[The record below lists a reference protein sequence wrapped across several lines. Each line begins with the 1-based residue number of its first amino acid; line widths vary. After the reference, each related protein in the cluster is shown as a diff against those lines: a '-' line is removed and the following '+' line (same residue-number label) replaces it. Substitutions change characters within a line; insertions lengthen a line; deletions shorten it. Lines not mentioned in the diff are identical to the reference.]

1 MVRRM
6 RRPAAAEAPPP
17 IPEAA
22 PAREFQPAP
31 IPRAMPAAPPAGDDM
46 EVAVERALRDAGYAP
61 PDSIAVAVLAAI
73 GRGYAQG
80 PASPPSW
87 LHVDVARPIAEGL
100 VERFATGDRAHD
112 IDRGSH
118 RPTTRATVNIVLSQ
132 TAGDPV
138 GDPERAVLASFCL
151 GSWDPATDQHAERN
165 GIAGFVIP
173 WFMAGRA

>member
-1 MVRRM
+1 M
-6 RRPAAAEAPPP
+6 RRPAVAEPPPP

-22 PAREFQPAP
+22 PAPEAPVAP
-31 IPRAMPAAPPAGDDM
+31 IPRAMPAAPTPPDDM

-61 PDSIAVAVLAAI
+61 PDPTAVAVLAAI

-80 PASPPSW
+80 PAAAPSW
-87 LHVDVARPIAEGL
+87 LHVDAAGSIAEGL
-100 VERFATGDRAHD
+100 AERFATGDRAHD

-132 TAGDPV
+132 TPGDPV

-151 GSWDPATDQHAERN
+151 GSWDPAMDENAERN

-173 WFMAGRA
+173 WYFAGRE